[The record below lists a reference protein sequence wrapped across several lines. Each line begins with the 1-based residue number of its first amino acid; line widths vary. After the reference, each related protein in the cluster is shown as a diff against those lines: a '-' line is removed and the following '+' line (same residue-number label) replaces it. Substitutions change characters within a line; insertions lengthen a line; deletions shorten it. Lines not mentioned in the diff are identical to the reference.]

1 MSVVTLLS
9 VLRASPRPLARGGK
23 TMACICSGLSPATA
37 LFSGAVLLGAFG
49 PALAQSPEIGELKGK
64 IFDAKMAQQTFSRGL
79 RHCAELDGSNFYL
92 QQRDRV
98 LNLEEYHRS
107 LTSLAAAHVFNPE
120 TKRPW
125 SEADADARWE
135 QVKKQALTDKA
146 NCALVASLPELEKK
160 LDALQGQAATQGK

>member
-1 MSVVTLLS
+1 MMGIC
-9 VLRASPRPLARGGK
+9 LRRC
-23 TMACICSGLSPATA
+23 TATA
-37 LFSGAVLLGAFG
+37 LCAGAMVMGSFD
-49 PALAQSPEIGELKGK
+49 PVLAQSSEINELKGK
-64 IFDAKMAQQTFSRGL
+64 IFDAKMAQQTFSGGL

-107 LTSLAAAHVFNPE
+107 LTSLAMERVFNPQ

-125 SEADADARWE
+125 NEEDANARWE
-135 QVKKQALTDKA
+135 QVKKQAVTDKA

-160 LDALQGQAATQGK
+160 LDALQGQAATHGK